1 MRVFLTGATGYVG
14 QVVAEHLQ
22 AAGHSVIGLARTDAA
37 ASALH
42 DRQITPHQGDLRDPQ
57 SLTQAATAAD
67 GVIHTAFIHDFSD
80 FAGAVAI
87 ERQVIAALT
96 EALSG
101 SNKPLIATSGTG
113 LLGDTGDRIVDE
125 TAIAVPSFILAVR
138 AAAEQDV
145 VQAAKQGIRSSIVR
159 LPLYVYGHGGSAF
172 IPLQI
177 NAAKAAGVARYIE
190 AGDNQASAVH
200 VEDAAQVYRL
210 ALEAAPAGSIFN
222 VATQSGIT
230 GKAIAQAI
238 GTALNCPTESISFA
252 QAEAQFGTVLATFL
266 SMNNQVSAAKA
277 IAQLGWQ
284 PSDNLSLLNDIQHG
298 SYRPVMAVGE
308 AQ

>member
-1 MRVFLTGATGYVG
+1 MRVFVTGATGYVG
-14 QVVAEHLQ
+14 QVVVLHLQ
-22 AAGHSVIGLARTDAA
+22 AAGHTVIGLARTDAA
-37 ASALH
+37 AAGLR
-42 DRQITPHQGDLRDPQ
+42 DRQIIPHSGDLRDPH
-57 SLTQAATAAD
+57 SLMQAAKEAD
-67 GVIHTAFIHDFSD
+67 GVVHTAFIHDFSD
-80 FAGAVAI
+80 FAGAVAV
-87 ERQVIAALT
+87 ERQAIAAFT

-125 TAIAVPSFILAVR
+125 TAIPDPSFILAVR
-138 AAAEQDV
+138 AAAEQDI
-145 VQAAKQGIRSSIVR
+145 VQAAQHGIRSAVVR

-177 NAAKAAGVARYIE
+177 NAAKAAGVARYIG
-190 AGDNQASAVH
+190 AGDNRASAVH
-200 VEDAAQVYRL
+200 VEDAAQVFRL
-210 ALEAAPAGSIFN
+210 ALETAPAGSIFN

-238 GTALNCPTESISFA
+238 GNALTCPTESISFA

-266 SMNNQVSAAKA
+266 SMNTQVSAAKA

-284 PSDNLSLLNDIQHG
+284 PGDNLSLLDDIQSG
-298 SYRPVMAVGE
+298 SYRPVAAGE